1 MSFISTNIQNKMIQQ
16 TKSQKK
22 STTKIFG
29 ISLMLTNNKLEGNV
43 VLYHINMRK
52 IIKIHFFLKKI

>member
-16 TKSQKK
+16 KKSQKK

-29 ISLMLTNNKLEGNV
+29 ISLMLNQQ
-43 VLYHINMRK
+43 
-52 IIKIHFFLKKI
+52 